1 MKKIISILLLIALI
15 IISSFAVYVYYKN
28 KHIQKL
34 EVQLTKLM
42 ETQTPIKF
50 KIEKRINDTI
60 FLKVKFYTLDKEEIS
75 EKNYKLV
82 GNELAFDF
90 YIFTEGKHNFAF
102 PYKVFTDKIAPKN
115 GITIAKEYNSEGFPA
130 IFSFKEIETEEFEYL
145 SDKYKQILQKKFTF
159 VGGFG
164 NLVHDIKKLKQF
176 KTGVVYKIIV
186 HSKGGIE
193 VLEN

>member
-1 MKKIISILLLIALI
+1 MKKIIFILLLIAVI
-15 IISSFAVYVYYKN
+15 GISSFAAYIYYKAQHV
-28 KHIQKL
+28 KKL
-34 EVQLTKLM
+34 EIQLSELM

-60 FLKVKFYTLDKEEIS
+60 FLKVKFYTLNEEEIS
-75 EKNYKLV
+75 EKNYKLA

-90 YIFTEGKHNFAF
+90 YVFTKGKHNFAF
-102 PYKVFTDKIAPKN
+102 PHKVFTDKVAPKN
-115 GITIAKEYNSEGFPA
+115 GISIAKEYNLEGFPA
-130 IFSFKEIETEEFEYL
+130 IFSFKEVDTKDFEYL
-145 SDKYKQILQKKFTF
+145 SDKYEQILQKNFTF

-164 NLVHDIKKLKQF
+164 NLVHDIKELKQF
-176 KTGVVYKIIV
+176 ETGVVYKIIV